1 MGSTLTILLIIGI
14 AILVIYIVFR
24 IFGLIFHWIL
34 HLLPVIGIILIII
47 WLLKVVF
54 HVF

>member
-1 MGSTLTILLIIGI
+1 MGSTMII
-14 AILVIYIVFR
+14 ILVIGVAILALWLVLR
-24 IFGLIFHWIL
+24 LFGLIFHWIL

-47 WLLKVVF
+47 WLLKSVF